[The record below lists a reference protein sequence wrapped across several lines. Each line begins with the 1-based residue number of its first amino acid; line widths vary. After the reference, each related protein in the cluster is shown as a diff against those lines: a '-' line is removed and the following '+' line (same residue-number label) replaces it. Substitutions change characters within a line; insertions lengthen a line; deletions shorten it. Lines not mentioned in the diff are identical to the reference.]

1 MQGHGIDMDELLD
14 WQDDEAETAAPPTV
28 AETDKPKARD
38 MKQAFGASLKML
50 L

>member
-1 MQGHGIDMDELLD
+1 MDALLD
-14 WQDDEAETAAPPTV
+14 WQDDEAETVAPPAV
-28 AETDKPKARD
+28 AEIDKPKARD